1 MKRLLFAAL
10 FLVPAGCRR
19 EQTANTELVPV
30 KAVVSGQKLIT
41 YEEKTG
47 AFSCFAPADWK
58 MLEDGGSAG
67 SFIQVFGPM
76 EGPGRAKTSI
86 SVNRYP
92 NAVDKISAPQ
102 DLWSRFKLAG
112 KKMSALEKTTFAGR
126 EFPAFHHEAPQNPP
140 NGWEVLYMKRIDTVM
155 IPFKDGFYEITH
167 SAPAASYKDTF
178 PVFEAMVASF
188 QPKR

>member
-1 MKRLLFAAL
+1 MKRLLVAAL

-19 EQTANTELVPV
+19 EQTADTELVPV
-30 KAVVSGQKLIT
+30 KSVVSGQKLIT
-41 YEEKTG
+41 FEEKTG

-58 MLEDGGSAG
+58 ILEGGGSAG
-67 SFIQVFGPM
+67 SLMQVFGPM
-76 EGPGRAKTSI
+76 EGPDRAKTSI

-92 NAVDKISAPQ
+92 NIVDKIGTPQ
-102 DLWSRFKLAG
+102 ALWSRLKLTD
-112 KKMSALEKTTFAGR
+112 KKMSALEKTTIAGR
-126 EFPAFHHEAPQNPP
+126 EFPTFHYEAPQHPP
-140 NGWEVLYMKRIDTVM
+140 NGWKVLYMKRIDTVM
-155 IPFKDGFYEITH
+155 IPSKDGFFEITH